1 MPVSARREN
10 KRLKCEKAMDPQ
22 VRLLL
27 ETTFEAF
34 QTGMNLIPS

>member
-1 MPVSARREN
+1 
-10 KRLKCEKAMDPQ
+10 MDPQ

-34 QTGMNLIPS
+34 QTGMNLTSWPSTALLRQWPPPTLT